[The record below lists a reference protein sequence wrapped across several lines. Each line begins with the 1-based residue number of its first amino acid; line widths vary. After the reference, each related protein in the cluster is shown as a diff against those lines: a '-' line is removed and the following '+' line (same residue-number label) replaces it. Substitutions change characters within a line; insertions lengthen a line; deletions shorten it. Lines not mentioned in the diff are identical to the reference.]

1 MVQLQTIPRRH
12 FLVHHKP
19 EVLVAKLI
27 VANSEQ
33 LHADVSRGLRRLQIM
48 VEVAVVAS

>member
-1 MVQLQTIPRRH
+1 MIQHRTIPRRH

-19 EVLVAKLI
+19 VVLVAKLI
-27 VANSEQ
+27 VAKSEQ
-33 LHADVSRGLRRLQIM
+33 LYADVSRGLRRLQIM